1 MFVFSDW
8 TAVSLKK
15 SGEIFCIGPIA
26 KGFSVLPRYF
36 LNLKKINWSKS
47 PDSTNCLEW
56 TGQIIFRR
64 CFEYLHRYNFID
76 YCLNEHPKLSSYGL
90 DNFRNL
96 EAAMGEEK
104 ENVDGVWVC
113 EFKVWVL
120 WVSKNDLVAGVGCC
134 GGTMV
139 VAEELLCRGGT
150 LVLAEEREEIEEE
163 EEDKG
168 RKKKK

>member
-1 MFVFSDW
+1 MAASHIGYNCSLYVCFSDW

-64 CFEYLHRYNFID
+64 WFEYLHRYNFID

-90 DNFRNL
+90 DNL
-96 EAAMGEEK
+96 PEPGSSH
-104 ENVDGVWVC
+104 G
-113 EFKVWVL
+113 
-120 WVSKNDLVAGVGCC
+120 
-134 GGTMV
+134 
-139 VAEELLCRGGT
+139 
-150 LVLAEEREEIEEE
+150 
-163 EEDKG
+163 
-168 RKKKK
+168 